1 MTKQQDNIL
10 IGNQVN
16 KAELKNPISRALVA
30 GFDRALFGL
39 LRAAQP
45 KTIHEVGCGE
55 GRLARMIHAEF
66 PGVPFRGTDFSREL
80 IAENQRLGPAGI
92 EFVCKS
98 IYDLD
103 RAADGADT
111 IICCEVLEHLEE
123 PARGVEA
130 LRSLGAQ
137 HCILS
142 VPNEPV
148 WRVLN
153 CLRGKYLSALG
164 NTPGHLN
171 HWSTRS
177 FCRFVESHGFE
188 VRARRQPFPWTML
201 YGRFSPRA

>member
-1 MTKQQDNIL
+1 MSKQQDDIL

-30 GFDRALFGL
+30 GFDGALFQL
-39 LRAAQP
+39 LREAKP
-45 KTIHEVGCGE
+45 KSIHEAGCGE

-66 PGVPFRGTDFSREL
+66 PVSLRATDFSREL
-80 IAENQRLGPAGI
+80 IAENQRVGPAGI
-92 EFVCKS
+92 QFVCRS

-103 RAADGADT
+103 RVEDTADT
-111 IICCEVLEHLEE
+111 VICCEVLEHLEE

-130 LRSLGAQ
+130 LRSLGAK
-137 HCILS
+137 HYIMS

-171 HWSTRS
+171 HWSARA
-177 FCRFVESHGFE
+177 FCRFLEAHGFTILKQ
-188 VRARRQPFPWTML
+188 RQPFPWTMV
-201 YGRFSPRA
+201 YG